1 MRETY
6 TSESAPLS
14 YTCIIC
20 RQDLTHSYSLPG
32 EHSLVTVIQFSIYF
46 HPGLHLL
53 RLFQGHA
60 DGSWAQSPG
69 SYALLGQTMQGK
81 ARDRTDHQK
90 NKINHTHLRLFLQ
103 PLQSVL
109 RLCHNVCWSCWW
121 VVIGKLRH
129 VSVPGG
135 RSEVKVR
142 IYVVVD
148 VPVSPV
154 GQRPVTATGVK
165 LGWDHA
171 KRPVRRVRRFASRVV
186 RDVHRRPTT
195 AQSKVLMDRIFPDMT
210 NYFSTVEPVVKDHP
224 EVRLIL
230 FLRPTFFCHLSPCKS
245 TPDWQRITL
254 PTTLLLFSNSWRTPP
269 PFPLH
274 HSSQTSPF
282 ICQRD
287 QEPHHPIPP
296 PLPTTLLKPLPLCQ
310 WGQGQP
316 PPYTHT
322 HTYHFSK
329 HPPYTFPTDQGP
341 HSFKATSAWFSG
353 WPRKRSK
360 FHWTCT

>member
-1 MRETY
+1 
-6 TSESAPLS
+6 
-14 YTCIIC
+14 
-20 RQDLTHSYSLPG
+20 
-32 EHSLVTVIQFSIYF
+32 
-46 HPGLHLL
+46 
-53 RLFQGHA
+53 
-60 DGSWAQSPG
+60 
-69 SYALLGQTMQGK
+69 MQGK

-90 NKINHTHLRLFLQ
+90 NKINHTHLSLFLQ

-109 RLCHNVCWSCWW
+109 RFCHNVCWSCWW

-135 RSEVKVR
+135 WSEVQVR
-142 IYVVVD
+142 IYVIVD

-154 GQRPVTATGVK
+154 GQWPMTATGVE
-165 LGWDHA
+165 LRWDHA
-171 KRPVRRVRRFASRVV
+171 KRPVRRARRFASWVV
-186 RDVHRRPTT
+186 RDVHWRPRT

-269 PFPLH
+269 PIPPPPLFSNLSLYMPTRPRTPPSHPPSAAH

-282 ICQRD
+282 MSVR
-287 QEPHHPIPP
+287 PRTTPP
-296 PLPTTLLKPLPLCQ
+296 PPH
-310 WGQGQP
+310 
-316 PPYTHT
+316 THT
-322 HTYHFSK
+322 HITFLN
-329 HPPYTFPTDQGP
+329 TFPTHFQQTKDHTPSRPPLLDSQDGLEREASSTGP
-341 HSFKATSAWFSG
+341 APSISSSE
-353 WPRKRSK
+353 RKK
-360 FHWTCT
+360 QIKLYHGLGNQNTGLPA